1 MPLPKIS
8 VITVTYNDA
17 AGLRRT
23 LENLSRVD
31 YPALEVVVVDGAS
44 TDGTR
49 VVIDRFAHRL
59 DHWVSEPDRGI
70 YDAMNKGMALAT
82 GDYFWFVN
90 AGDTLFDPAEVF
102 EIFGR
107 GEPWADIY
115 YGETVVTAPS
125 GKILGLRKKKL
136 PAEMTWRDFRRGMV
150 VCHQSVIV
158 SREVA
163 PAYDLR
169 YRYAADVAWVL
180 ESLKRARTV
189 VNTGRVLSVFEAG
202 GTSTR
207 RRRESL
213 AERFSIMR
221 EYFGWWPTIWAH
233 IGFVFDAF
241 RPAYRKFSGTIP
253 ASSAE

>member
-1 MPLPKIS
+1 MRLPKIS

-23 LENLSRVD
+23 LENLARVD
-31 YPALEVVVVDGAS
+31 YPTLEIVVVDGAS

-49 VVIDRFAHRL
+49 QVIDRFAHRI
-59 DHWVSEPDRGI
+59 DRWVSEPDRGI
-70 YDAMNKGMALAT
+70 YDAMNKGMALAS

-90 AGDTLFDPAEVF
+90 AGDTLFDPAEVL

-107 GEPWADIY
+107 EDIRGDVY
-115 YGETVVTAPS
+115 YGETVVIAPS
-125 GKILGLRKKKL
+125 GKILGLRRKKL
-136 PAEMTWRDFRRGMV
+136 PEHMTWRDLRRGMV

-158 SREVA
+158 ARGVA

-189 VNTGRVLSVFEAG
+189 VNTGLVLSVFETG

-207 RRRESL
+207 HRRESL

-221 EYFGWWPTIWAH
+221 EYFGLASTVWAH
-233 IGFVFDAF
+233 IGFAFDVFN
-241 RPAYRKFSGTIP
+241 PACRKFTGTIP
-253 ASSAE
+253 ASSSE